1 MSTWPNPRSFTP
13 TTQATQ
19 LPSPHMISTAKK
31 GQKISDV
38 WKFGPKS
45 ASQESCTISVSKI
58 WNENWG
64 ANLSDTASRI
74 LMKKW
79 FVVWTLD
86 SFCHIFLSIRSGLEI
101 DKGQSC
107 TLQKR
112 ATVNPA
118 LCHEGFDWDLPFRG
132 KKIGEVE
139 GNKVTLLKGR
149 QNLYMFLIHIFK
161 EPFRL
166 KNWLDYLLSGF
177 EGLLNFCHE
186 FEGLDQCWE
195 ILTFWNLKLVGKDS
209 A

>member
-1 MSTWPNPRSFTP
+1 MTTPNVFYSHYPIHPIAITSHDHTRGFLLALSNPASIVTTSTWPNPSSFTP
-13 TTQATQ
+13 TTQSTQ
-19 LPSPHMISTAKK
+19 LPSPHMISTANK

-45 ASQESCTISVSKI
+45 ASQESCTILVSQI
-58 WNENWG
+58 WNESWG

-118 LCHEGFDWDLPFRG
+118 LCNEGFDWELPFRG
-132 KKIGEVE
+132 KK
-139 GNKVTLLKGR
+139 
-149 QNLYMFLIHIFK
+149 
-161 EPFRL
+161 
-166 KNWLDYLLSGF
+166 
-177 EGLLNFCHE
+177 
-186 FEGLDQCWE
+186 
-195 ILTFWNLKLVGKDS
+195 KLVKWREIRWPYSKEVDKICICFLFIIL
-209 A
+209 